1 MSLTQEEM
9 VDMVFV
15 LGACHRN
22 PRHPRKYSF
31 QLVLDRF
38 VNTGSI
44 QHIKRNRPNIVV
56 TEENEFLVLECIQE
70 NPETNV
76 RQISHTTG
84 ISATSVHR
92 IITKHKYHPY
102 HIQLHQE
109 LLDVDF
115 PRREAFCQ
123 WALEMLNQD
132 VDFFTRVMFSDEA
145 TFYKNGFVNR
155 HNCHYYDTVNPH
167 QIRTISQ
174 QRWSLNVW
182 GGILGSHVIGPFFF
196 DQHLTGA
203 VYLNFLRNTVE
214 DLLGDVPL
222 GTLRRMKSIVNLE
235 YVTIGKDFKR

>member
-1 MSLTQEEM
+1 MLAPNCDAADSPSAKPAAPNFPAPNRPRQTVLSEEQLQHMYHNICVSMSLTQEEM

-22 PRHPRKYSF
+22 PLYALRVYAQRYSDRRHPRKYYF

-44 QHIKRNRPNIVV
+44 EHIKQNRPNTIV
-56 TEENEFLVLECIQE
+56 TEENKFLVLGCIQE
-70 NPETNV
+70 NPETSV

-115 PRREAFCQ
+115 PRREAF
-123 WALEMLNQD
+123 LS
-132 VDFFTRVMFSDEA
+132 V
-145 TFYKNGFVNR
+145 
-155 HNCHYYDTVNPH
+155 
-167 QIRTISQ
+167 
-174 QRWSLNVW
+174 
-182 GGILGSHVIGPFFF
+182 
-196 DQHLTGA
+196 
-203 VYLNFLRNTVE
+203 
-214 DLLGDVPL
+214 
-222 GTLRRMKSIVNLE
+222 GT
-235 YVTIGKDFKR
+235 

>member
-22 PRHPRKYSF
+22 PLLASRVYAQRYPDRRHPRKYSF

-44 QHIKRNRPNIVV
+44 QHIKRNRSNNVV
-56 TEENEFLVLECIQE
+56 TEENEFLVLGCIQE
-70 NPETNV
+70 NPETSV

-84 ISATSVHR
+84 ISATS
-92 IITKHKYHPY
+92 
-102 HIQLHQE
+102 
-109 LLDVDF
+109 LD
-115 PRREAFCQ
+115 
-123 WALEMLNQD
+123 QD

-145 TFYKNGFVNR
+145 TFHKNGFVNR
-155 HNCHYYDTVNPH
+155 HNCHNYDTVNPH
-167 QIRTISQ
+167 QFQTISE
-174 QRWSLNVW
+174 QRWNVW

-203 VYLNFLRNTVE
+203 
-214 DLLGDVPL
+214 D
-222 GTLRRMKSIVNLE
+222 
-235 YVTIGKDFKR
+235 